1 VWTADTPEFARTCS
15 GISLG
20 RFPDGGPQHRR
31 RGRNPLENRTKKGEG
46 QIQASRRPFGPI
58 LIVEDDPEV
67 LASTA
72 GIFERA
78 GYRTV
83 LAADG
88 EAALDLAALEPPCL
102 AVLDICLPGISGYQV
117 CRALREQFGDGLP
130 IVFVSGA
137 RTESYDRV
145 AGLLIGGDDY
155 FSKPL
160 CPDEFAIRM
169 ERLIRRSAPLN
180 PAVSLAL
187 TARELDVLRLLAEG
201 LSPAEV
207 SERLVIMNKTVA
219 THIDHILRKLGVHS
233 RAQAVAMAYR
243 RDLLEA
249 H

>member
-1 VWTADTPEFARTCS
+1 MEATP
-15 GISLG
+15 
-20 RFPDGGPQHRR
+20 
-31 RGRNPLENRTKKGEG
+31 
-46 QIQASRRPFGPI
+46 RPWGPI
-58 LIVEDDPEV
+58 LIVDDDPEA

-72 GIFERA
+72 RIFDRA

-88 EAALDLAALEPPCL
+88 EEALELAALELPAL

-117 CRALREQFGDGLP
+117 CRALRDQFGDGLP
-130 IVFVSGA
+130 IVFVSGM

-145 AGLLIGGDDY
+145 AGLLIGGDDH

-180 PAVSLAL
+180 PVVSSAL

-207 SERLVIMNKTVA
+207 SERLVITNKTVA

-233 RAQAVAMAYR
+233 RAQAVAIAYR